1 MKCMLLNLWLKVQ
14 EPRALSVIYFFAYL
28 VISVMGLAVAIDP
41 PRAVQSATGT
51 ALMIVWGTLLL
62 VGGALG
68 SISVLPGIWWLERA
82 ATGFCMTAIGIYGA
96 AIAAYPV
103 NQISTR
109 VATLC
114 FVIFSLLA
122 FAARLVKIR
131 HYAYDPEK

>member
-1 MKCMLLNLWLKVQ
+1 MKCLLVSLWLKVQ

-28 VISVMGLAVAIDP
+28 VVSVMGLAVAIDP

-51 ALMIVWGTLLL
+51 ALMIIWGVLLL